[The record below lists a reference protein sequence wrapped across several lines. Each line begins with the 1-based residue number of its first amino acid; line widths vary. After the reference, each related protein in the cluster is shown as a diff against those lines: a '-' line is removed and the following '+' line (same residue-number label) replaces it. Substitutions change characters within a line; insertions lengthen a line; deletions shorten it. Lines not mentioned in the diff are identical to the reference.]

1 MIDKLNHERP
11 HIFFQSWHS
20 NTKMPSKLSDYDI
33 LYTIGSGSYGK
44 CRKVRR
50 KSDGK
55 ILVSKEIDYGT
66 MGEAEKQ
73 MLVSEVNLLR
83 ELKHEFIVRYY
94 DRIVDRSTST
104 IYIIME
110 YCEGGDLG
118 SLISKCK
125 KDRKFLEESF
135 VWKIFQQ
142 LTVALQECH
151 RRGKGRAILHRDLK
165 PANVFLDADHNVKLG
180 DFGLAR
186 VLHHDTSFAKTFVGT
201 PYYMSPEQMNR
212 LSYNDKSD
220 IWSLGCLLYELCS
233 LSPPFTAPNQAA
245 LAVKIKGGHFRRL
258 PVQYSSD
265 LNDIISTMLKV
276 KPASRPSIDE
286 LLANPRLSPPTS
298 PDSSGDKKSSES
310 DLLKKER
317 EALLALEESLK
328 VRERAASKRE
338 QMLNDRE
345 KELDLRERSLAARER
360 LAKDKMSRAEELLEQ
375 QQQKQLSKAT
385 SRVAELRKQKE
396 YLDDKHPTTLKTKKH
411 VHFMPGKEN
420 DPASHESDDA
430 ALPADTK
437 MVNLKERLYQAKLRG
452 LALRKQEMTS
462 KLKSKQLLSLR

>member
-1 MIDKLNHERP
+1 
-11 HIFFQSWHS
+11 
-20 NTKMPSKLSDYDI
+20 MPSKLSDYDI

-66 MGEAEKQ
+66 MGEVEKQ

-94 DRIVDRSTST
+94 DRIVDRATST

-135 VWKIFQQ
+135 AWKIFQQ
-142 LTVALQECH
+142 LTIALQECH

-186 VLHHDTSFAKTFVGT
+186 VLQHDTSFAKTFVGT

-233 LSPPFTAPNQAA
+233 LSPPFTATNQAA

-265 LNDIISTMLKV
+265 LNEIVSSMLKV
-276 KPASRPSIDE
+276 KPSSRPSIDE
-286 LLANPRLSPPTS
+286 LLADPRLSPPPS
-298 PDSSGDKKSSES
+298 QVSSADAPKEAEV

-317 EALLALEESLK
+317 EALLAREESLK
-328 VRERAASKRE
+328 LKERNADKRT

-360 LAKDKMSRAEELLEQ
+360 LVKDKMSRAEELIEEHEK
-375 QQQKQLSKAT
+375 QQKQIPKVIT
-385 SRVAELRKQKE
+385 RVTELRRQKE
-396 YLDDKHPTTLKTKKH
+396 YLEGMHPTTLKTKKH
-411 VHFMPGKEN
+411 VHFQQGKEN
-420 DPASHESDDA
+420 NPASHEGE
-430 ALPADTK
+430 PAVPSADSK
-437 MVNLKERLYQAKLRG
+437 MTNLKERLYQAKLRG
-452 LALRKQEMTS
+452 LALRKAEMTS